1 MRVADSTSIASRIEQ
16 AFQTASTSTGTSF
29 DYLVKTAARESSF
42 QPAAEAKTS
51 TATGL
56 FQFVEQTWLETI
68 KEAGAQH
75 GLEAYAS
82 QIERTA
88 GGKYLVSD
96 PALRKEILDLR
107 KNPEVSSLMA
117 GALTQKN
124 AAYLQQKL
132 GRAATE
138 GELYVAHFLGAQG
151 ATRLITGAGA
161 SPEVR
166 ADSVFPAQAKANR
179 SIFYD
184 AKGSARTLA
193 EVYDN
198 LISKHENFTM
208 VAGLTGAGG
217 SRAQGTGGSQPASSA
232 PTAVLAFTDE
242 ASQRVDNAF
251 RATDTSAPFEALFR
265 TEGTEQ
271 AAGLDASFLSSFAS
285 VPEDRP
291 FDRAVGGSRMVA
303 QMTASTLAET
313 LFQDVGPLD
322 LTGFLNYRERDKTK
336 DLMPP
341 V

>member
-1 MRVADSTSIASRIEQ
+1 MRVADTTSIASRIEQ

-51 TATGL
+51 SATGL
-56 FQFVEQTWLETI
+56 FQFVEQTWLETV
-68 KEAGAQH
+68 KEAGGQH
-75 GLEAYAS
+75 GLGTYAA

-88 GGKYLVSD
+88 GGKYRVAD
-96 PALRKEILDLR
+96 PQMRQEILNLRKD
-107 KNPEVSSLMA
+107 PEVSSLMA

-124 AAYLQQKL
+124 AGYLQQKL
-132 GRAATE
+132 GRPASE
-138 GELYVAHFLGAQG
+138 GELYIAHFLGAHG
-151 ATRLITGAGA
+151 ATRLITGAGV
-161 SPEVR
+161 SPEAR

-184 AKGSARTLA
+184 KTGGARTLS
-193 EVYDN
+193 EVYAN
-198 LISKHENFTM
+198 LVSKHETFTM
-208 VAGLTGAGG
+208 IAGPSGPSVPDAKP
-217 SRAQGTGGSQPASSA
+217 AQ
-232 PTAVLAFTDE
+232 TAVLAFTDE

-251 RATDTSAPFEALFR
+251 RAADTSAPFEALFR
-265 TEGTEQ
+265 TEGADQ
-271 AAGLDASFLSSFAS
+271 APALDASFLSSFAS

-291 FDRAVGGSRMVA
+291 FDRAVGGSRLVA
-303 QMTASTLAET
+303 QMTGSSLTET
-313 LFQDVGPLD
+313 LFKEGGPLD